1 MKRLIEITI
10 ASLLILFT
18 FVVAILTAPKMTRWR
33 YQIKGYVKVGGQ
45 NRPAIWYTDSIDRI
59 SDDSITYHN
68 SDGSR
73 VVIKSPFILTD
84 NSNNSN

>member
-1 MKRLIEITI
+1 MKKLINITTI
-10 ASLLILFT
+10 SLLILFT
-18 FVVAILTAPKMTRWR
+18 FVVAILTAPKMTKWR

-45 NRPAIWYTDSIDRI
+45 NRPAIWYTDTISYI
-59 SDDSITYHN
+59 SDDSVVYHN

-84 NSNNSN
+84 NSK